1 MKRNLLIRYLTSQ
14 DCVLFREGGRHSVF
28 INNTN
33 LKKVAIPRHPDIND
47 YLVKEICK
55 ELGIPYPGKN

>member
-1 MKRNLLIRYLTSQ
+1 MKRNLLIQYLANH
-14 DCVLFREGGRHSVF
+14 DCILYREGGRHSVF
-28 INNTN
+28 INSKN

-55 ELGIPYPGKN
+55 TLGIPYSGKN

>member
-1 MKRNLLIRYLTSQ
+1 MKRKLLEHYLACH

-28 INNTN
+28 INNAN